1 MSISISQFIPPAT
14 YTLVTIVCILHL
26 WLYFYFVNRFICTMF
41 SDESMSFGVGETW
54 VEILPAPL
62 NSYVTSEIYSLF
74 WISVS
79 SPGK

>member
-1 MSISISQFIPPAT
+1 
-14 YTLVTIVCILHL
+14 
-26 WLYFYFVNRFICTMF
+26 MF

-74 WISVS
+74 
-79 SPGK
+79 